1 MTVICWEG
9 LPRTGKTLGM
19 VFYAFNNQINKNMQ
33 TFSNLHLEFPH
44 ERMEV
49 YDMLQI
55 PFNDVDRNPKQLLI
69 QEADKWFDSWLH
81 NAENRLLSSLTGQS
95 GKRNLDILY
104 DTQFYNR
111 IQQSL
116 RRVTEFKVICSCTYV
131 ILNGNKIPALF
142 WVQWCRQIDLDVYE
156 PLTEPKK
163 IPAHLLEPFFKLYD
177 SYQATKP
184 MVKGKSSK
192 ELKSMYDN
200 EDNTDNEIEMP
211 KPRKKIRADKDG
223 FY

>member
-19 VFYAFNNQINKNMQ
+19 VFYAFNNQLNKNMQ
-33 TFSNLHLEFPH
+33 TFSNVHLEFPH

-104 DTQFYNR
+104 DTQYYNR

-116 RRVTEFKVICSCTYV
+116 RRVTEFKVVCSCYV
-131 ILNGNKIPALF
+131 DTNTKEPLAF
-142 WVQWCRQIDLDVYE
+142 EVQWTKQIGMDVYE
-156 PLTEPKK
+156 PITSPKI
-163 IPAHLLEPFFKLYD
+163 IPAVLLQPFYKLYD
-177 SYQATKP
+177 SYHATKP
-184 MVKGKSSK
+184 MVKGKSAK
-192 ELKSMYDN
+192 ELQEMYDEEYISN
-200 EDNTDNEIEMP
+200 KSLP
-211 KPRKKIRADKDG
+211 KVRADKNG

>member
-44 ERMEV
+44 TRMEV

-116 RRVTEFKVICSCTYV
+116 RRVTEFKVICSVYNDAITKEPLAFE
-131 ILNGNKIPALF
+131 IQWTKQIGIDMFEPITTPKIIPA
-142 WVQWCRQIDLDVYE
+142 
-156 PLTEPKK
+156 T
-163 IPAHLLEPFFKLYD
+163 LLEPFYKLYD

-184 MVKGKSSK
+184 LVKGKTSK
-192 ELKSMYDN
+192 ELSSMYEDDDN
-200 EDNTDNEIEMP
+200 NEDNEIETP
-211 KPRKKIRADKDG
+211 KPRKKIRADKG
-223 FY
+223 GYY